1 MSEETIMDERAA
13 ALAERVAEMRDDPA
27 VHLVLDANA
36 LGGMLAGVFGEDV
49 TGSPGQCASCHTVS
63 MIGTMRAYT
72 RGPGMVVRCPACAQ
86 VVMRMVKTPSA
97 TYVDASGIGW
107 IRIAR

>member
-1 MSEETIMDERAA
+1 MDEQAA

-27 VHLVLDANA
+27 VDLVLDANA

-49 TGSPGQCASCHTVS
+49 TGSPGQCAHCRTVS
-63 MIGTMRAYT
+63 VVGTMRAYT

-86 VVMRMVKTPSA
+86 VVLRVVRTPTA
-97 TYVDASGIGW
+97 TYVDASGVGW